1 LAAEHDRSFLAPA
14 PLWMALVAIDA
25 VIHVGAYAAVPR
37 VRRRGGMASSA
48 LKNRIVA
55 GIGVAR
61 GANTLGVAVGNRKPG
76 VIERRSGPRRGGVAA
91 GTARREPGGRVVGI
105 VGPPIVSRVTA
116 IAVGGKTGV
125 VIVYVATR
133 AGRAGV
139 LPGQRKRC
147 VVMIKRPLGPSHG
160 VVAHLAGGRKT
171 KLNMID
177 RREGIVEVVLVARNA
192 GGAPQTVVVTD
203 VAGTAGHAY
212 VRPGQGKAG

>member
-1 LAAEHDRSFLAPA
+1 MEIGCVSVP
-14 PLWMALVAIDA
+14 MASRALKDSIVTGVRMASRTDPIGVP
-25 VIHVGAYAAVPR
+25 VIHIEPR
-37 VRRRGGMASSA
+37 
-48 LKNRIVA
+48 
-55 GIGVAR
+55 
-61 GANTLGVAVGNRKPG
+61 

-91 GTARREPGGRVVGI
+91 GTARREPGGRMVGI
-105 VGPPIVSRVTA
+105 VGPLIFRRVTA

-125 VIVYVATR
+125 VIVDVATR
-133 AGRAGV
+133 TGRAGV

-171 KLNMID
+171 QLNVVH
-177 RREGIVEVVLVARNA
+177 RAEGIVEVGLMARNA

-203 VAGTAGHAY
+203 MAGTAGCAY

>member
-1 LAAEHDRSFLAPA
+1 
-14 PLWMALVAIDA
+14 MALIAINA
-25 VIHVGAYAAVPR
+25 VIHIPAEVRVMEIGCVSVP
-37 VRRRGGMASSA
+37 MASRA
-48 LKNRIVA
+48 LKDSIVTGVRMA
-55 GIGVAR
+55 SRTDPIGVP
-61 GANTLGVAVGNRKPG
+61 VIHIEPG

-91 GTARREPGGRVVGI
+91 GTARREPGGRMVGI
-105 VGPPIVSRVTA
+105 VGPLIFRRVTA

-125 VIVYVATR
+125 VIVDVATR
-133 AGRAGV
+133 TGRAGV

-171 KLNMID
+171 QLNVVH
-177 RREGIVEVVLVARNA
+177 RAEGIVEVGLVARNA

-203 VAGTAGHAY
+203 MAGTAGCAY